1 MENICVKFNARNK
14 FIQTAYIVAMFFY
27 NFLINPLF
35 SVELEHVS
43 ILEVDAQEVV
53 VEDHDQHSIAI
64 SHISVPLALESLR
77 LLSSISASSLQSIV
91 ENVLGCRLN
100 FLNMSP

>member
-1 MENICVKFNARNK
+1 MKFK
-14 FIQTAYIVAMFFY
+14 C
-27 NFLINPLF
+27 
-35 SVELEHVS
+35 VELEHVS
-43 ILEVDAQEVV
+43 IVLIVGFLGILEVDAQEVV

-64 SHISVPLALESLR
+64 SHISVPLALESFR

>member
-1 MENICVKFNARNK
+1 MKFK
-14 FIQTAYIVAMFFY
+14 C
-27 NFLINPLF
+27 
-35 SVELEHVS
+35 VELEHVS
-43 ILEVDAQEVV
+43 IVLTVGFLGILEVDAREVV

-64 SHISVPLALESLR
+64 PHISVPLALESLR

-91 ENVLGCRLN
+91 EIVLGCRLN